1 MPAPI
6 WRHAAHGTKARK
18 EVLDPG
24 FMATARTFG
33 QQFLFT
39 RCWSSRRR
47 PGTPRSR
54 RVGRALLG
62 AAAPATA
69 RLPKKLG
76 VVNLG
81 NDVGGDEPEVASK

>member
-1 MPAPI
+1 MACGVGGRGEELGLKPMA
-6 WRHAAHGTKARK
+6 T
-18 EVLDPG
+18 G
-24 FMATARTFG
+24 FMTTPRTFG

-39 RCWSSRRR
+39 RCWSSRHR

-62 AAAPATA
+62 TAAPAIA

-81 NDVGGDEPEVASK
+81 NDVGSGEPEVTSK